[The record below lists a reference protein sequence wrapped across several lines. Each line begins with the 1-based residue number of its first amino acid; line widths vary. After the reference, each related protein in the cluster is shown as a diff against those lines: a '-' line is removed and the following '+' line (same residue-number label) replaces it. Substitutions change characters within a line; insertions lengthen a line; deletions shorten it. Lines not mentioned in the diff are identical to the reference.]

1 MTRSR
6 SLSETLGACV
16 GGLAL
21 AVMLFAAP
29 AYAQESPDKLV
40 QKVADEVLQTLRTD
54 PDLRAGSQAKM
65 AQLIE
70 QKVAPHFDF
79 DRITRLAVGRNWRQ
93 ATPEQQKLLVDNFRS
108 MLLRSYSTA
117 YTAYNNIAIEVKPW
131 RGQPTDDDAQVK
143 TEIKLPGGAP
153 PIAVDYSMTKTPT
166 EWKIYDVTVGGVG
179 LVTTYRTTFADEIR
193 QKGIDGLIKSLQDKN
208 APPPPGA
215 KKTQ

>member
-1 MTRSR
+1 
-6 SLSETLGACV
+6 
-16 GGLAL
+16 
-21 AVMLFAAP
+21 MLFAAP

-108 MLLRSYSTA
+108 
-117 YTAYNNIAIEVKPW
+117 
-131 RGQPTDDDAQVK
+131 
-143 TEIKLPGGAP
+143 
-153 PIAVDYSMTKTPT
+153 
-166 EWKIYDVTVGGVG
+166 
-179 LVTTYRTTFADEIR
+179 
-193 QKGIDGLIKSLQDKN
+193 
-208 APPPPGA
+208 
-215 KKTQ
+215 